1 VTSTVGDLAQ
11 LIRSKNAGPFWLTID
26 IFCDE
31 HEHFRRLAQS
41 PITEPSVI
49 AEIYA
54 VPADQVRVWAVSSLL
69 AIKISFPRPIPQGS
83 VGDRDMHGGQQYVP
97 LLALEVV

>member
-1 VTSTVGDLAQ
+1 MTSTVGDLAEV
-11 LIRSKNAGPFWLTID
+11 IRSKNAGPFWLTID

-31 HEHFRRLAQS
+31 YEAFRRLAQS
-41 PITEPSVI
+41 PISDPSAI
-49 AEIYA
+49 AEIYS
-54 VPADQVRVWAVSSLL
+54 VPAHHVRVWAVSSLL

-97 LLALEVV
+97 LLGVEVA